1 MSKLTF
7 AVCALFTV
15 ILFAFA
21 LCFALLFAK
30 LDRIE
35 NAATMAQSFAQNAQ
49 NDATTLASEVKALQS
64 TILAAD
70 ENLEPVE
77 YFVYED
83 GSIQIVRD
91 NGETITYCLENADC
105 DN

>member
-7 AVCALFTV
+7 AVCALFTA

-30 LDRIE
+30 LDSLQADVR
-35 NAATMAQSFAQNAQ
+35 MAQ
-49 NDATTLASEVKALQS
+49 NDVVTLS
-64 TILAAD
+64 TAIDKLSKDIYTAD
-70 ENLEPVE
+70 ENLDSVE

-83 GSIQIVRD
+83 GSVQIVRD
-91 NGETITYCLENADC
+91 NGETVVYCLDNAPC
-105 DN
+105 SLGE

>member
-7 AVCALFTV
+7 AVCALFTA

-35 NAATMAQSFAQNAQ
+35 NSVTSARRDVVTL
-49 NDATTLASEVKALQS
+49 TTALES
-64 TILAAD
+64 LRSDIHAAD
-70 ENLEPVE
+70 ENLESVE
-77 YFVYED
+77 YFVHDD
-83 GSIQIVRD
+83 GTIKIVRD

>member
-7 AVCALFTV
+7 AVCALFTA
-15 ILFAFA
+15 ILFLFV

-35 NAATMAQSFAQNAQ
+35 RTSAMGQ
-49 NDATTLASEVKALQS
+49 NDVTTLYTEVKSLRS
-64 TILAAD
+64 DIHTAD
-70 ENLEPVE
+70 EKLESVE
-77 YFVYED
+77 YFVHDD
-83 GSIQIVRD
+83 GTIKIVRD

>member
-7 AVCALFTV
+7 AVCALFTA

-30 LDRIE
+30 LDSLQTDVR
-35 NAATMAQSFAQNAQ
+35 MARR
-49 NDATTLASEVKALQS
+49 DVVTLTTTLESLRS
-64 TILAAD
+64 DIHAAD
-70 ENLEPVE
+70 ENLDTVE
-77 YFVYED
+77 YFVFED

-91 NGETITYCLENADC
+91 NGETVVYCLENAPC
-105 DN
+105 SLGE